1 MSGSFEL
8 MPLERAFV
16 RFVLRGDGG
25 RLLAMSR
32 PFPSAVRTA
41 AAIVEFQALCASPE
55 NYRVASDDDGI
66 WRFTLMSFDGT
77 VLAVSPSRRSEDEAR
92 ALMALAQAVGCKAAV
107 RHS

>member
-1 MSGSFEL
+1 

-41 AAIVEFQALCASPE
+41 AAIVEFQALCHAPE
-55 NYRVASDDDGI
+55 NYRVASDDDGV
-66 WRFTLMSFDGT
+66 WRFSLMSFDGS
-77 VLAVSPSRRSEDEAR
+77 VLAVSPSRRTEDEAR
-92 ALMALAQAVGCKAAV
+92 SLMALAQAMGSAAKV
-107 RHS
+107 PRA